1 MVSPRLLLPLA
12 LAGLLACGGGGGRG
26 GDASRLGL
34 VYADPPASGYR
45 FIRDAQLSTGAHL
58 VLDLVGPA
66 TDQGRGVAFSLEL
79 APGPVA
85 WARVAAADPQYVEN
99 ILFDPGPGIPLLK
112 SAIQGQ
118 TTLLVDDFQKGPG
131 NDRSL
136 DGPICRVAL
145 DAQPPLASAS
155 IPLSV
160 VQFRVL
166 PAAGTSLTDATAN
179 CAVGTLAISPQ

>member
-1 MVSPRLLLPLA
+1 
-12 LAGLLACGGGGGRG
+12 
-26 GDASRLGL
+26 
-34 VYADPPASGYR
+34 
-45 FIRDAQLSTGAHL
+45 
-58 VLDLVGPA
+58 
-66 TDQGRGVAFSLEL
+66 
-79 APGPVA
+79 VA
-85 WARVAAADPQYVEN
+85 WVRVAAADPQYAEN

-131 NDRSL
+131 NDRAL

-145 DAQPPLASAS
+145 DAKPPLAAAS

-160 VQFRVL
+160 VQFRYL
-166 PAAGTSLTDATAN
+166 PPAGNSLTDATAN